1 MATKK
6 CPYCAEEIQEEAL
19 KCKHCGSWLSTPP
32 ESDAS
37 SRSTRSISES
47 ADQTAVPRRLMRSR
61 TNRMLAGV
69 CGGIAEYMGV
79 DPTLVRIAYFLITF
93 FTMIVP
99 GILVYIA
106 LLIII
111 PARDQWP
118 D

>member
-1 MATKK
+1 
-6 CPYCAEEIQEEAL
+6 
-19 KCKHCGSWLSTPP
+19 
-32 ESDAS
+32 
-37 SRSTRSISES
+37 
-47 ADQTAVPRRLMRSR
+47 
-61 TNRMLAGV
+61 MLAGV

-93 FTMIVP
+93 FTAIVP